1 MSWGHVKRFS
11 GTRHRQPVLRRCSA
25 LGPQRG
31 LGRAWRQRRISVNT
45 CGVISLTLLI
55 GSVARGL
62 DLQPR
67 QEIDEPTEVVIAKMG
82 SARADL
88 HPRIVGHDIGPLER
102 KPGELS

>member
-1 MSWGHVKRFS
+1 MSDHDAVE
-11 GTRHRQPVLRRCSA
+11 PVITM
-25 LGPQRG
+25 
-31 LGRAWRQRRISVNT
+31 AWRAH
-45 CGVISLTLLI
+45 LTLLI